1 MLKFSTF
8 FVESKLCLSDRGDT
22 YQLREFTLYRYDSSQ
37 SNIRTYHGTAVY
49 IKNDLNCTKIPYRC
63 TPCNFDNLETNDVH
77 NVCLVK
83 YTLYTRLKG

>member
-8 FVESKLCLSDRGDT
+8 FVESKLCLSVRGDT

-49 IKNDLNCTKIPYRC
+49 NKNDLNCTKIPYR
-63 TPCNFDNLETNDVH
+63 CNFDNLETNDVH
-77 NVCLVK
+77 NVRLVK
-83 YTLYTRLKG
+83 YMLYTRLKG